1 MKIQQAQ
8 TNKAYQCVFPF
19 YSEDKI
25 CPNLSKLLSY
35 PLDEIVKRKSGDV
48 TRVYTLGRL
57 NSEDHIQAEE
67 LIFLCLG
74 ERNKTKPENIKKH
87 FGSLYAALEKDVIIL
102 VERMVADNIDAEKA
116 VRLVTES
123 LLYAEYAYPKKAYQ
137 QPKDLQV
144 FLKAKDDI
152 TKVIDKAVIY
162 GNAINN
168 ARRLGDI
175 PSNLLT
181 PSDLARYAMNLAS
194 RLGLEI
200 TVLDKEALRVKKM
213 GALLGVNAGSANE
226 AKLIIIKYHA
236 AGDAPWTA
244 LVGKGLTFDSG
255 GYNLK
260 PSQSMA
266 GMKYDMCGGANVLAA
281 IEIIASLKLKANVMA
296 VVPATEN
303 LISGSAYKAGDVLTS
318 LSGKTIEITNT
329 DAEGRLIL
337 CDALTYAQQLGAKRI
352 IDIATLT
359 GACSVALGKEFT
371 GVFANSE
378 AFLNEFKAVAEGEAE
393 PIWQLPLSEGFTK
406 QLQKSKVADLV
417 NAVVGA
423 GGGASLAAS
432 FLKEFIEPDVEWI
445 HLDIAATSTNDDG
458 ATGVMV
464 ASMARLFEK

>member
-19 YSEDKI
+19 YSEEKI

-35 PLDEIVKRKSGDV
+35 PLDEIVKRQAGDV

-74 ERNKTKPENIKKH
+74 ERDKVEGGKIKKY
-87 FGSLYAALEKDVIIL
+87 FRSIYAALEKEVIIL
-102 VERMVADNIDAEKA
+102 VEKMVAGNLDVYKA
-116 VRLVTES
+116 VRFISES
-123 LLYAEYAYPKKAYQ
+123 LLYSEYSYPKKADQ
-137 QPKDLQV
+137 QPKELQV
-144 FLKAKDDI
+144 YLK
-152 TKVIDKAVIY
+152 TKTDVSKTIEKAVVY

-168 ARRLGDI
+168 ARKLGDI

-181 PSDLARYAMNLAS
+181 PSDLARYAMNLTS

-213 GALLGVNAGSANE
+213 GALLGVNAGSTNE
-226 AKLIIIKYHA
+226 AKLIVIKYQT

-244 LVGKGLTFDSG
+244 LIGKGLTFDSG

-266 GMKYDMCGGANVLAA
+266 GMKYDMCGGANVLGAL
-281 IEIIASLKLKANVMA
+281 EIIASLKLKTNVMA
-296 VVPATEN
+296 VIPATEN

-337 CDALTYAQQLGAKRI
+337 CDAITYAQQLGAKRI

-371 GVFANSE
+371 GVFTNNDE
-378 AFLNEFKAVAEGEAE
+378 FLNQFKAIAEESAE
-393 PIWQLPLSEGFTK
+393 PIWQLPLSEGYTK
-406 QLQKSKVADLV
+406 QIQKSKVADLV
-417 NAVVGA
+417 NSVVGS

-445 HLDIAATSTNDDG
+445 HLDIAATSTNEDG

>member
-1 MKIQQAQ
+1 
-8 TNKAYQCVFPF
+8 
-19 YSEDKI
+19 
-25 CPNLSKLLSY
+25 
-35 PLDEIVKRKSGDV
+35 
-48 TRVYTLGRL
+48 
-57 NSEDHIQAEE
+57 
-67 LIFLCLG
+67 
-74 ERNKTKPENIKKH
+74 
-87 FGSLYAALEKDVIIL
+87 
-102 VERMVADNIDAEKA
+102 
-116 VRLVTES
+116 
-123 LLYAEYAYPKKAYQ
+123 
-137 QPKDLQV
+137 
-144 FLKAKDDI
+144 
-152 TKVIDKAVIY
+152 
-162 GNAINN
+162 
-168 ARRLGDI
+168 
-175 PSNLLT
+175 
-181 PSDLARYAMNLAS
+181 
-194 RLGLEI
+194 
-200 TVLDKEALRVKKM
+200 
-213 GALLGVNAGSANE
+213 
-226 AKLIIIKYHA
+226 
-236 AGDAPWTA
+236 
-244 LVGKGLTFDSG
+244 
-255 GYNLK
+255 
-260 PSQSMA
+260 MA